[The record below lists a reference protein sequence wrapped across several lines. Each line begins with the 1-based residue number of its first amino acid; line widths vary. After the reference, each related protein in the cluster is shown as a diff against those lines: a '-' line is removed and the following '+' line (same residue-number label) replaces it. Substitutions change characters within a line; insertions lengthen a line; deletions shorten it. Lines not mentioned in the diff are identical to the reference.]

1 MTVLCDMLMSAG
13 AAPGGGRD
21 VRGYE
26 HGGVSLASRGLGTPS
41 RELERVVAAPQ
52 LRVLHF

>member
-21 VRGYE
+21 VGGYE
-26 HGGVSLASRGLGTPS
+26 HGGVSLASRGSGTPHAS
-41 RELERVVAAPQ
+41 WSE
-52 LRVLHF
+52 